1 MSRNDVFHHSP
12 NPADPLRKLSVELHE
27 LAQQFAERRVTL
39 QEVMT
44 VLGVRASGLL
54 IIILALPFCAPI
66 SIPGLSVPF
75 GMVILYIAA
84 RYALGLAPWLP
95 ARLLRTELPP
105 RFFRAV
111 LEGASRFIGWL
122 ERELKPRWP
131 GWTATPARLRWHAA
145 MVGFC
150 GFLLMLPMGG
160 IPFTNTLPALV
171 IVIGMLGMM
180 ERDGVAIAAA
190 YALLAL
196 TLAYLGVFAT
206 VIVEL
211 GQRAWHWVA
220 HLN

>member
-1 MSRNDVFHHSP
+1 MFHQEP
-12 NPADPLRKLSVELHE
+12 NGTDPLKKLSDELHQ
-27 LAQQFAERRVTL
+27 LAERFAERKVTL
-39 QEVMT
+39 HEVMD

-75 GMVILYIAA
+75 GIIILFIAVRFA
-84 RYALGLAPWLP
+84 FGLPPWLP
-95 ARLLRTELPP
+95 RRLLATQLPP

-111 LEGASRFIGWL
+111 LEGASKFIGWI
-122 ERELKPRWP
+122 EKRLKPRWP
-131 GWTATPARLRWHAA
+131 WWTGSLAWLRLHAA

-150 GFLLMLPMGG
+150 GFLLLLPLVG

-190 YALLAL
+190 YGLLVV
-196 TLAYLGVFAT
+196 TLCYLGLFAG
-206 VIVEL
+206 VMIEL
-211 GQRAWHWVA
+211 FKRAQHW
-220 HLN
+220 LMG